1 LLIKKPQ
8 GETRTKAPRPADIP
22 RRIGHGFAM
31 IPETP
36 QGVEWYQV
44 ADVSRAR
51 QMRDGTATKGDLMRW
66 KLLLPGIVLL
76 AVIWLV
82 SFVTSQPLKGIATE
96 ESANPTTG
104 IDESIQKVN
113 TFFTRRWASE
123 DLQPTKTADELAVLR
138 RIALALMGTV
148 PSLEEIRAFEQDSG
162 PDRLQRWT
170 ARFLHDQRYF
180 DYFAERL
187 ARGFVGVEEGQ
198 FIVYRRDRFLRWL
211 SEQLEANRPYPE
223 LVREMIAGNGLWT
236 DQPEV
241 NFVMAG
247 YNDGEG
253 FNQNKLAG
261 RAVRAFL
268 GQRIDC
274 AQCHDHPFDHW
285 KQNEFAGLAAHFGQL
300 KLSPVG
306 VREDRDLKFEVEDRN
321 TLEKKVVEPEVPFGE
336 KWEPTDGTG
345 RERLAT
351 WVTHSE
357 NRRFERAIVNRVWG
371 LLFGRSWIEPVDDL
385 PDPPGDQIPG
395 PQVEGAKHPKAL
407 KAGEQDLL
415 DVLGADFREHRY
427 DLRRLIEVILASN
440 PFLLESKSDLDDGP
454 RLEQM
459 KEHFAIFPLTRLR
472 PEQIIGSLLQS
483 SSLTTIDQ
491 NSHLISRF
499 IKLTRSN
506 EFVKEYGD
514 LGENEL
520 EDRAGTIPQAL
531 LRMNGNLVRET
542 IDATPFSASGR
553 ISGMAKEDRQC
564 LELCFLIGLTRRPT
578 DDEFTELLPLL
589 SDQRPDGKDNLMSRG
604 NRVEDIYWI
613 LFNSPEFAWN
623 H

>member
-1 LLIKKPQ
+1 
-8 GETRTKAPRPADIP
+8 
-22 RRIGHGFAM
+22 
-31 IPETP
+31 
-36 QGVEWYQV
+36 
-44 ADVSRAR
+44 
-51 QMRDGTATKGDLMRW
+51 MRW
-66 KLLLPGIVLL
+66 KLLLPGVVLL
-76 AVIWLV
+76 AILWLV
-82 SFVTSQPLKGIATE
+82 NFVTQQPLKGIATE
-96 ESANPTTG
+96 ESARPTAG
-104 IDESIQKVN
+104 IDESIQRVN
-113 TFFTRRWASE
+113 TFFARRWESE
-123 DLQPTKTADELAVLR
+123 DLQPVKSSEELTVLR
-138 RIALALMGTV
+138 RTTLALMGTV

-162 PDRLQRWT
+162 PDRLRRWT
-170 ARFLHDQRYF
+170 ARYLHDQRYF

-187 ARGFVGVEEGQ
+187 ARGFVGVEGGQ

-211 SEQLEANRPYPE
+211 SDQLAANRPYPE
-223 LVREMIAGNGLWT
+223 LVREMIGGNGLWT
-236 DQPEV
+236 DEPEV

-247 YNDGEG
+247 YDDGEG
-253 FNQNKLAG
+253 FNKNKLAG

-300 KLSPVG
+300 KLSAVG

-321 TLEKKVVEPEVPFGE
+321 TLEKKVVEPEVPFGVQ
-336 KWEPTDGTG
+336 WEPDQGTR
-345 RERLAT
+345 RERLAA
-351 WVTHSE
+351 WVTHPE
-357 NRRFERAIVNRVWG
+357 NRRLERAIVNRVWG

-385 PDPPGDQIPG
+385 PDPPGEVIAG
-395 PQVEGAKHPKAL
+395 PKVEGAKHPKFL

-415 DVLGADFREHRY
+415 DLLGADFREHGY
-427 DLRRLIEVILASN
+427 DLRRLIEVILASK
-440 PFLLESKSDLDDGP
+440 PFLLESKSAIDDSP
-454 RLEQM
+454 RLDRM

-472 PEQIIGSLLQS
+472 PEQIIGSLLQA

-506 EFVKEYGD
+506 DFVKEYGD

-531 LRMNGNLVRET
+531 LRMNGNLISET
-542 IDATPFSASGR
+542 IDAKPFTASGR
-553 ISGMAKEDRQC
+553 IAQMTPSHEQFV
-564 LELCFLIGLTRRPT
+564 ELCYLVCLTRRPT
-578 DDEFTELLPLL
+578 AEESAYFLPLL
-589 SDQRPDGKDNLMSRG
+589 KPVHPQRRAQA
-604 NRVEDIYWI
+604 VEDLYWT

>member
-1 LLIKKPQ
+1 
-8 GETRTKAPRPADIP
+8 
-22 RRIGHGFAM
+22 
-31 IPETP
+31 
-36 QGVEWYQV
+36 
-44 ADVSRAR
+44 
-51 QMRDGTATKGDLMRW
+51 MRW
-66 KLLLPGIVLL
+66 KLLLPGVVLL
-76 AVIWLV
+76 AVIGLV
-82 SFVTSQPLKGIATE
+82 SFVTNQPLKGVATE
-96 ESANPTTG
+96 ESARPTADV
-104 IDESIQKVN
+104 DESVQQVN
-113 TFFTRRWASE
+113 TFFARRWAGE
-123 DLQPTKTADELAVLR
+123 DLPPVKKADELTVLR
-138 RIALALMGTV
+138 RITLALMGTV
-148 PSLEEIRAFEQDSG
+148 PSLEEIRAFEQDRG
-162 PDRLQRWT
+162 TDRLQRWT

-187 ARGFVGVEEGQ
+187 ARSFVGVEGGQ

-236 DQPEV
+236 DEPEV

-247 YNDGEG
+247 YDDGEG
-253 FNQNKLAG
+253 FNKNKLAG

-321 TLEKKVVEPEVPFGE
+321 TLEKKVVEPAVPFGE
-336 KWEPTDGTG
+336 KWEPSEGSR
-345 RERLAT
+345 RERLAV
-351 WVTHSE
+351 WVTHPE
-357 NRRFERAIVNRVWG
+357 NRRLERAIVNRVWG

-385 PDPPGDQIPG
+385 PDPPGEEFASKN
-395 PQVEGAKHPKAL
+395 VEGAKHPKSS
-407 KAGEQDLL
+407 KAGELDLL
-415 DVLGADFREHRY
+415 DVLGADFREHDY
-427 DLRRLIEVILASN
+427 DMRRLIEVILASQ
-440 PFLLESKSDLDDGP
+440 PFQLESRSDIDDSQRLD
-454 RLEQM
+454 RM

-506 EFVKEYGD
+506 DFVKEYGD

-531 LRMNGNLVRET
+531 LRMNGNLINET
-542 IDATPFSASGR
+542 IDAKPFNASGR
-553 ISGMAKEDRQC
+553 IAGMAKDDRKC
-564 LELCFLIGLTRRPT
+564 LELCFLVCLTRRPT
-578 DDEFTELLPLL
+578 DAEIEELVPLL
-589 SDQRPDGKDNLMSRG
+589 SDKRPNGKDNFVSRG
-604 NRVEDIYWI
+604 GRVEDIYWI